1 MAINTMQD
9 LFVHV
14 LRDMYHAEKQLVRAL
29 PKMAKA
35 ASDEKL
41 REAIT
46 MHLDET
52 RNHVERLNEVF
63 DAIDVGARGVRCE
76 AIEGLVEEAKEILEE
91 VKDGKVKDGKVK
103 DAGIIVA
110 AQKVEHYEISSYGS
124 LASMARQLGHDK
136 AAELLDETLAEEK
149 QADEKLSKLALA
161 GINKTATGGSARA
174 AR

>member
-9 LFVHV
+9 LFVHG

-52 RNHVERLNEVF
+52 KNHVERLNEVF

-76 AIEGLVEEAKEILEE
+76 AIEGLVEEAKEILED
-91 VKDGKVKDGKVK
+91 VKDGRVK

-149 QADEKLSKLALA
+149 EADEKLNKLALA